1 MSRIVQVMVLVEGQT
16 EQLFIKNLL
25 SPYLADFTEPKII
38 LTPTLGGNQG
48 GDVRFSR
55 YERDIGLHLRQCTDA
70 YVTLMVDYYGIR
82 EDWPG
87 LEEAKRQTTHSKK
100 AEVMNRETAKEVR
113 KRFPEQNSDVRFIPY
128 VSMHEIEALYF
139 SNPAII
145 AKKLHIPQKEVESIV
160 RECGEPEAINDKPQ
174 TAPSK
179 RLQNLSPNF
188 KKITTGI
195 DIAKAVGI
203 KRMREQCPLFNE
215 WINRIENLTYA

>member
-1 MSRIVQVMVLVEGQT
+1 
-16 EQLFIKNLL
+16 
-25 SPYLADFTEPKII
+25 
-38 LTPTLGGNQG
+38 
-48 GDVRFSR
+48 
-55 YERDIGLHLRQCTDA
+55 
-70 YVTLMVDYYGIR
+70 
-82 EDWPG
+82 
-87 LEEAKRQTTHSKK
+87 
-100 AEVMNRETAKEVR
+100 
-113 KRFPEQNSDVRFIPY
+113 
-128 VSMHEIEALYF
+128 MHEIEALYF

-160 RECGEPEAINDKPQ
+160 RECGEPEAINDSPQ

-215 WINRIENLTYA
+215 WIERIENLKYA